1 VEGEEAFS
9 LLDLL
14 EFDFDLVAEVVIA
27 VELASMPAV
36 VDQNEENHH
45 HSSSY
50 WEYWVVNQAAVALG
64 EVEICASKK
73 NLILTVKLIIF

>member
-50 WEYWVVNQAAVALG
+50 SGYWVVNQAAVALG

-73 NLILTVKLIIF
+73 I